1 MELQNAQI
9 KEIDGANVLQALI
22 KNGDGLS
29 VLAVKIDG
37 KGNAAGKEAAIKP
50 EANWHDEAD
59 RLAKALLKAK

>member
-50 EANWHDEAD
+50 EANWTTEAD
-59 RLAKALLKAK
+59 KLAKALLKAK